1 MKPIEA
7 QLKDLRKIKPNQ
19 GFALMCREDL
29 LSSNINVKPVIKI
42 DVWRNLGLSF
52 SLALTALLV
61 IFIAN
66 NAALS
71 SYSIANMESFEKE
84 TELSQKQ
91 INITIAEI
99 NYHSELASKTAMA
112 LSEAA
117 AEGPAHLN
125 QDLLMKE
132 VEGLKI
138 NTERDGIDDLLNQ
151 AIL

>member
-1 MKPIEA
+1 MKQIEA
-7 QLKDLRKIKPNQ
+7 QLKDLQKIKPDR
-19 GFALMCREDL
+19 GFSLMCRESL
-29 LSSNINVKPVIKI
+29 LASSMDAKPAFKI

-52 SLALTALLV
+52 SLALTALLIV
-61 IFIAN
+61 FIAN
-66 NAALS
+66 NAAVS

-84 TELSQKQ
+84 TELSKNQ

-125 QDLLMKE
+125 QDILMKE
-132 VEGLKI
+132 VDELKI
-138 NTERDGIDDLLNQ
+138 DSENNNVDDLLNQ
-151 AIL
+151 AIF